1 MEEKKEETLLH
12 SGPHSYRIVS
22 WNSKLEQTVKLIE
35 KQCRLYKK
43 MHNEVSMI
51 SYERYSNFM
60 LIAILISPL
69 SGVIS
74 SIGTLLGDNIQSI
87 YIYSIT
93 STILSFISGILIT
106 IIKFNKYDEV
116 SYSHKT
122 ASSRYISLEEN
133 IKRQLTL
140 YREDRIDANEYLSWL
155 SKSFDELFMSSPNFD
170 IKMMEKYKKEIEK
183 LEKEYDDIE
192 LNFNKQDKAD
202 KNVSFLQ
209 FQDLNRYDDEYMK
222 LQIKKV

>member
-1 MEEKKEETLLH
+1 
-12 SGPHSYRIVS
+12 
-22 WNSKLEQTVKLIE
+22 
-35 KQCRLYKK
+35 

>member
-1 MEEKKEETLLH
+1 MEEKKEETLKSAPL
-12 SGPHSYRIVS
+12 SYRVSS
-22 WNSKLEQTVKLIE
+22 WNTKIEQTIRLIE
-35 KQCRLYKK
+35 RQCRLYKK

-60 LIAILISPL
+60 LMAIIISPL

-74 SIGTLLGDNIQSI
+74 SIGTLFEDDLQSM

-93 STILSFISGILIT
+93 STILSFLSGIIIT

-133 IKRQLTL
+133 IKRQLML
-140 YREDRIDANEYLSWL
+140 YREDRIDANEYLSWIC
-155 SKSFDELFMSSPNFD
+155 KSFDELFLSSPNFETK
-170 IKMMEKYKKEIEK
+170 IMKKYKQDIEK

-192 LNFNKQDKAD
+192 LNFNKPNGDEKQLL
-202 KNVSFLQ
+202 FLQ
-209 FQDLNRYDDEYMK
+209 FQDLNKYDDEFMK
-222 LQIKKV
+222 IQIKKV